1 MEDTK
6 IRQPIVAILGH
17 VDHGKTTLLD
27 KIRGSSVADKE
38 AGAITQHS
46 GASEIPIETV
56 KNVCG
61 KVLDKLKINIDIPG
75 LLFLDSPGHEAFTA
89 IRKRGSSIA
98 DLAILIID
106 INEGFQPQTDESLNF
121 LKEFKTPFIVAANK
135 IDRIA
140 GWVSYPGLCFI
151 ESLEKQPEHI
161 RERVEEMIYRLIGQ
175 ISERGFDCERFDR
188 VDDFKKSIAVV
199 PCSGQTGEGVP
210 ELLMML
216 TGLSQSF
223 LKDKLKVESGRG
235 DGSILEVKEFT
246 GLGTTIDVIL
256 YDGEINKDDFLVIGG
271 KEAIIT
277 KIRALLKPKPLKEI
291 RIEKDFIKIDN
302 VVAAAG
308 VKIAA
313 PGLNGVV
320 AGSPIKFVKTKEEAE
335 VERKKMEKECVKLE
349 FDKQGDGII
358 LRADTLGS
366 LEALIH
372 MLKQRGISVKKAEVG
387 PVVKRDLVEAEAV
400 SDRYIKA
407 IFAFNVKNDVESE
420 AKDKGIPV
428 FRSEV
433 IYTIFEQY
441 EKWVTEEKEKERQEK
456 LSKITM
462 PAKIK
467 LIKGFVFRQ
476 SDPAVVGVEVLEGVL
491 KSGTRLK
498 KDGKV
503 IGDVKQIQKENE
515 TVSEAKRGD
524 KVAVSIN
531 GAVVGRSI
539 REGDTLFVAIH
550 RNDVMMMRELGLD
563 TKLAEESL

>member
-1 MEDTK
+1 MT

-27 KIRGSSVADKE
+27 RIRGSSVADKE

-61 KVLDKLKINIDIPG
+61 GLLEKMKINIEIPG

-140 GWVSYPGLCFI
+140 GWVSYPNLCFL

-161 RERVEEMIYRLIGQ
+161 RERVEEMVYKLIGQ

-188 VDDFKKSIAVV
+188 IEDFKKAIAVV

-216 TGLSQSF
+216 TGISQSF
-223 LKDKLKVESGRG
+223 LKDKLEIEKGRG
-235 DGSILEVKEFT
+235 DGSVLEVKEFT

-256 YDGEINKDDFLVIGG
+256 YDGEINKNDYLVAGG
-271 KEAIIT
+271 KEPVIT

-291 RIEKDFIKIDN
+291 RIEKDFQAVEN

-313 PGLNGVV
+313 PGLDKVV
-320 AGSPIKFVKTKEEAE
+320 AGSPVKFVKTPEEAE
-335 VERKKMEKECVKLE
+335 KEKEIMKKECVGLE
-349 FDKQGDGII
+349 FDKVGDGII
-358 LRADTLGS
+358 IRADTLGS

-372 MLKQRGISVKKAEVG
+372 MLKQRNIPVKKAEVG
-387 PVVKRDLVEAEAV
+387 PVVKRDLVEAEAT
-400 SDRYIKA
+400 SDRYLKA
-407 IFAFNVKNDVESE
+407 IFAFNVKNDVDGE
-420 AKDKGIPV
+420 ANDRGIPI

-433 IYTIFEQY
+433 IYTIFENY
-441 EKWVTEEKEKERQEK
+441 EKWVKDEKEKERQEK

-498 KDGKV
+498 KDGKI

-539 REGDTLFVAIH
+539 REGDTLTVAIH
-550 RNDVMMMRELGLD
+550 RNDVMTMRELGLD
-563 TKLAEESL
+563 TKLAEETL